1 MSYLA
6 LYRKYRPSNFENLIG
21 QEHIVKTLVNQ
32 IKNDRL
38 GHAYLFTGTRG
49 TGKTSAA
56 KIFAKAI
63 NCQNPINGS
72 PCGKCSSCLAI
83 LDPSNID
90 VIEIDAASNNGV
102 NEIRDL
108 REKVQYPPVSCK
120 YKVYI
125 VDEVHMLSVPAFN
138 ALLKTLEEPPKHA
151 VFILATTEVHKI
163 PATILSRCMRFDF
176 RLIAV
181 EKIAELLENIFIE
194 EKKEYEK
201 EAIFAIA
208 KAGEGSIR
216 DALSIAELALS
227 YSDGKLTYNQVNEI
241 LGTTNFNILAEL
253 IKSVI
258 LSDSGKVLQIIN
270 NFTSDGKIMGALLK
284 DIISFLRDLMVVK
297 TCPDAKKILTIPTD
311 DYNNLL
317 EICDLCNTDRL
328 LRILDIYSST
338 ENSLRYSNN
347 PSIVLECVSLK
358 ACRPESDY
366 NIDALVTRI
375 KALEEEKSTTVI
387 QKPVIQ
393 KPVENVE
400 PKIEVKETVK
410 PIETQKTV
418 KKTIGDE
425 TTALLR
431 GKLLFNMREKIGSEM
446 LWNVLQNVEIKAKGN
461 LLTLEV
467 KEKTDLDLLDS
478 SNARSKIINALDDYD
493 FDLQVVLSQ
502 EEIKLSKIDEATE
515 EVKKIFGSDIVI
527 IK

>member
-83 LDPSNID
+83 ADPSNID

-151 VFILATTEVHKI
+151 IFILATTEVHKI
-163 PATILSRCMRFDF
+163 PATLLSRCIRFDF
-176 RLIAV
+176 RLIAI
-181 EKIAELLENIFIE
+181 EKIAELLEKIFIE
-194 EKKEYEK
+194 EKKEYEN
-201 EAIFAIA
+201 EALFAIA

-227 YSDGKLTYNQVNEI
+227 YSEGKLTYNQVNDI
-241 LGTTNFNILAEL
+241 LGTTNFDILAEL
-253 IKSVI
+253 IRAVV
-258 LSDSGKVLQIIN
+258 LSESGKVLQIIN
-270 NFTSDGKIMGALLK
+270 DFASQGKIMGALLK
-284 DIISFLRDLMVVK
+284 DVIGFLRDLMVAK
-297 TCPDAKKILTIPTD
+297 TCLDAKKILSIPID
-311 DYNNLL
+311 DFNKLV
-317 EICDLCNTDRL
+317 EIGNLCNSDRI
-328 LRILDIYSST
+328 LRILDIYSSA
-338 ENSLRYSNN
+338 ENTIRYSNH

-358 ACRPESDY
+358 ACKPEDDY
-366 NIDALVTRI
+366 NIDALISRI
-375 KALEEEKSTTVI
+375 KALEEGKNTLVVQPTIEK
-387 QKPVIQ
+387 K
-393 KPVENVE
+393 EE
-400 PKIEVKETVK
+400 PKVSIEEITCKEVNK
-410 PIETQKTV
+410 QQETRKR
-418 KKTIGDE
+418 ISDE
-425 TTALLR
+425 TIALLR
-431 GKLLFNMREKIGSEM
+431 GKLLFNMREKVGSEM
-446 LWNVLQNVEIKAKGN
+446 LWNVLQNVELKVNGN
-461 LLTLEV
+461 VLILEV
-467 KEKTDLDLLDS
+467 KEKTDLNLLESD
-478 SNARSKIINALDDYD
+478 NAKKRIYSALNEYD
-493 FDLQVVLSQ
+493 FDLQVILSE